1 MTSIFRKDDNYVDVP
16 KRNTLDGSFQTN
28 VTTDFGSLRPVFCKP
43 VYPGDSFQIDTTFG
57 LRFMPMVFPIQT
69 RMNANIHYFYVRNRN
84 LWKDWPDFIGKSKTG
99 LTPPYIRL
107 SDTNR
112 DCVHTGKLGDF
123 LGVPTQFHGTA
134 TRVKRSYASIRSP
147 RSSDSYLS
155 LYVTNTTL
163 VGQSVDQLF
172 PDTTLY
178 EDSQVFYLR
187 VSGKKLGQGISI
199 IDNIRVIEVPS
210 SMYLVACIVQDGI
223 VIGTFNVNQSNGV
236 PDSFPDVEIDD
247 SLQYDVYFFFARDIS
262 VGSNAYKPVAG
273 LGVDR
278 LYSDYSEVFTGN
290 IGADELLLSQLPW
303 RSDENL
309 SGVPLSALPFRA
321 YESVYN
327 SFYRNPENNPLIIN
341 GVPEYNK
348 WIRSKEGGADTQRY
362 EFYYRNW
369 EDDFLTTAVPSP
381 QQGNAPL
388 VGLSGTPTVTIGHDD
403 GTTTTAV
410 LDVNEDGQVMAV
422 NSTTGDEVTSQALVE
437 AVSYGISINDFRNV
451 NAFQRWLENNIRRG
465 YKYKDQIKTHYG
477 VSVRYDELDMP
488 EFIGGVSRPVMV
500 NQISQTV
507 PTESSPLGDMAGQ
520 AGVVGSGKPITHYC
534 DEHGFIIGILSVTPV
549 ANYSQLLPKHFNVT
563 DSFDY
568 YFPEFGHIGM
578 QPIYNW
584 EVAPIQAHLEG
595 KLNDVFGYQRA
606 WYDLIANTDEVH
618 GLFRTDLRNFLL
630 NRTFDATP
638 ELGKDFTTIDPNQLN
653 EVFAYTDKS
662 DKIIGQI
669 FFDLSMKRPIPLYG
683 IPKLE

>member
-1 MTSIFRKDDNYVDVP
+1 MASIFRKDDNFVDAP
-16 KRNTLDGSFQTN
+16 KRNTLDGSYQTN
-28 VTTDFGSLRPVFCKP
+28 VTTDFGSLRPVMCKP
-43 VYPGDSFQIDTTFG
+43 VYPGDSFSIDTTFG
-57 LRFMPMVFPIQT
+57 LRFMPLTFPIQT
-69 RMNANIHYFYVRNRN
+69 RMNANIHFFYVRNRN
-84 LWKDWPDFIGKSKTG
+84 LWKDWQDFIGKTKEN

-107 SDTNR
+107 TELNR
-112 DCVHTGKLGDF
+112 DCVHTGKLGDY

-134 TRVKRSYASIRSP
+134 NRSKRSYFSVKSP
-147 RSSDSYLS
+147 LNSDSYLAINNTYP
-155 LYVTNTTL
+155 LLDRPIDTVVYETN
-163 VGQSVDQLF
+163 LF
-172 PDTTLY
+172 
-178 EDSQVFYLR
+178 EDSQVLHSRCQSSVLQNGFKI
-187 VSGKKLGQGISI
+187 VSNIDGIQ
-199 IDNIRVIEVPS
+199 VPS
-210 SMYLVACIVQDGI
+210 ELYLYGLASYDGLI
-223 VIGTFNVNQSNGV
+223 ISSFLVSVEDGTIYNINQSDIPNDIV
-236 PDSFPDVEIDD
+236 
-247 SLQYDVYFFFARDIS
+247 DVYLYVTSQLSSTAP
-262 VGSNAYKPVAG
+262 VYKPIPTI
-273 LGVDR
+273 LTSD
-278 LYSDYSEVFTGN
+278 LYTEFTDTYTGN
-290 IGADELLLSQLPW
+290 ISAEELLLSQLPW
-303 RSDENL
+303 RSNENPD
-309 SGVPLSALPFRA
+309 GIPLSALPFRA

-348 WIRSKEGGADTQRY
+348 WIRSNEGGADEQKY
-362 EFYYRNW
+362 EFFYRNW
-369 EDDFLTTAVPSP
+369 EDDFLTTALPSP

-388 VGLSGTPTVTIGHDD
+388 VGLSGSPNITIAHDD
-403 GTTTTAV
+403 GTTTTAN
-410 LDVNEDGQVMAV
+410 LTTDEDGNVVAV
-422 NSTTGDEVTSQALVE
+422 NSTNGDAVTSQALID
-437 AVSYGISINDFRNV
+437 AVSYGITINDFRNV

-507 PTESSPLGDMAGQ
+507 PLETSPLGDMAGQ
-520 AGVVGSGKPITHYC
+520 ASVVGSGKPITHYC

-563 DSFDY
+563 DAFDY

-606 WYDLIANTDEVH
+606 WYDLLANTDEVH
-618 GLFRTDLRNFLL
+618 GLFRTELRNFLL
-630 NRTFDATP
+630 NRTFDSTP
-638 ELGKDFTTIDPNQLN
+638 ELGKDFTTINPEHLN
-653 EVFAYTDKS
+653 EVFAYTDKT

>member
-1 MTSIFRKDDNYVDVP
+1 MASIFRKDDNFVDAP
-16 KRNTLDGSFQTN
+16 KRNTLDGSYQTN
-28 VTTDFGSLRPVFCKP
+28 VTTDFGSLRPVMCKP
-43 VYPGDSFQIDTTFG
+43 VYPGDSFSIDTTFG
-57 LRFMPMVFPIQT
+57 LRFMPLTFPIQT
-69 RMNANIHYFYVRNRN
+69 RMNANIHFFYVRNRN
-84 LWKDWPDFIGKSKTG
+84 LWKDWQDFIGKTKEN

-107 SDTNR
+107 TELNR
-112 DCVHTGKLGDF
+112 DCVHTGKLGDY

-134 TRVKRSYASIRSP
+134 NRSKRSYFSVKSP
-147 RSSDSYLS
+147 LNSDSYLAINNTYP
-155 LYVTNTTL
+155 LLDRPIDTVVYETN
-163 VGQSVDQLF
+163 LF
-172 PDTTLY
+172 
-178 EDSQVFYLR
+178 EDSQVLHSRCQSSVLQNGFKI
-187 VSGKKLGQGISI
+187 VSNIDGIQ
-199 IDNIRVIEVPS
+199 VPS
-210 SMYLVACIVQDGI
+210 ELYLYGLASYDGLI
-223 VIGTFNVNQSNGV
+223 ISSFLVSVEDGTIYNINQSDIPNDIV
-236 PDSFPDVEIDD
+236 
-247 SLQYDVYFFFARDIS
+247 DVYLYVTSQLSSTAP
-262 VGSNAYKPVAG
+262 VYKPIPTI
-273 LGVDR
+273 LTSD
-278 LYSDYSEVFTGN
+278 LYTEFTDTYTGN
-290 IGADELLLSQLPW
+290 ISAEELLLSQLPW
-303 RSDENL
+303 RSNENPD
-309 SGVPLSALPFRA
+309 GIPLSALPFRA

-348 WIRSKEGGADTQRY
+348 WIRSSEGGADEQKY
-362 EFYYRNW
+362 EFFYRNW
-369 EDDFLTTAVPSP
+369 EDDFLTTALPSP

-388 VGLSGTPTVTIGHDD
+388 VGLSGSPNITIAHDD
-403 GTTTTAV
+403 GTTTTAN
-410 LDVNEDGQVMAV
+410 LTTDEDGNVVAV
-422 NSTTGDEVTSQALVE
+422 NSTNGDAVTSQALID
-437 AVSYGISINDFRNV
+437 AVSYGITINDFRNV

-507 PTESSPLGDMAGQ
+507 PLETSPLGDMAGQ
-520 AGVVGSGKPITHYC
+520 ASVVGSGKPITHYC

-563 DSFDY
+563 DAFDY

-606 WYDLIANTDEVH
+606 WYDLLANTDEVH
-618 GLFRTDLRNFLL
+618 GLFRTELRNFLL
-630 NRTFDATP
+630 NRTFDSTP
-638 ELGKDFTTIDPNQLN
+638 ELGKDFTTINPEHLN
-653 EVFAYTDKS
+653 EVFAYTDKT